1 MAKTAKKSEAK
12 QYKAIMEAMTPAEK
26 NSALAYACWID
37 PKGSARGLL
46 RITANELKNFGSAF
60 NAFTAASL
68 LGADADN
75 E

>member
-1 MAKTAKKSEAK
+1 MNRNTTT
-12 QYKAIMEAMTPAEK
+12 KASARKAGKAMTPAEK
-26 NSALAYACWID
+26 NSALAYACWTD
-37 PKGSARGLL
+37 PNGSARAIL

-68 LGADADN
+68 MGADN

>member
-1 MAKTAKKSEAK
+1 
-12 QYKAIMEAMTPAEK
+12 MTPAEK
-26 NSALAYACWID
+26 NSALAYAAWID
-37 PKGSARGLL
+37 QNGAARGLL

-68 LGADADN
+68 LGADN